1 MEIICL
7 HTDILIEFY
16 RRKNKRNTFLFKLS
30 QKYQFTVPAIVKY
43 EILKGD
49 KKKDKF
55 WVTFFKETKIL
66 PFDDKCSQIAAKIYE
81 ELQQRNNLIGT
92 DDILIASTAIRH
104 DYKLATLNKKDFD
117 KINSIGLIT

>member
-7 HTDILIEFY
+7 HTDILIEFS

-55 WVTFFKETKIL
+55 WVTFFKETEIL
-66 PFDDKCSQIAAKIYE
+66 PFDDKCSQIASKIYK
-81 ELQQRNNLIGT
+81 ELEQRNNLIGT
-92 DDILIASTAIRH
+92 DDILIASTAIRY

-117 KINSIGLIT
+117 RINSIGLIT